1 MSLVGGI
8 MRRVAFALFACALF
22 AATTAFAQDPRGAIV
37 QRAARE
43 WLLLADRLD
52 AGATW
57 KAAGARFQKALT
69 VNRWTEGLARDRAP
83 RGAVVQRGLT
93 ATTFGTTLAGVP
105 ESGNYAVVKFRTSFA
120 QRTEG
125 EEHVTLELGADEI
138 WRVIGYVIL

>member
-1 MSLVGGI
+1 MINRVT
-8 MRRVAFALFACALF
+8 RRMALGLLASTLL
-22 AATTAFAQDPRGAIV
+22 AATTVFAQDPRATIV

-52 AGATW
+52 ASATW

-69 VNRWTEGLARDRAP
+69 VKRWAEGLARDRAP

-93 ATTFGTTLAGVP
+93 ATSFGTTFAGVP
-105 ESGNYAVVKFRTSFA
+105 ESGNFAVVKFRTSFV
-120 QRTEG
+120 QRPNG